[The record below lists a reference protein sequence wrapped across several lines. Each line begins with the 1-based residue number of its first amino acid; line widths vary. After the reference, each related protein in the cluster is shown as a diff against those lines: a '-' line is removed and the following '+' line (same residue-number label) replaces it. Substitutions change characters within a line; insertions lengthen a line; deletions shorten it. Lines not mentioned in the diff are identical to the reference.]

1 MSKGISYQLKII
13 RPCRIFV
20 KGTAFITMNYG
31 KYGTRKR
38 QRALTSKTTKLKKM
52 ILVTMLKAIL
62 VCFITTI
69 VLGISL
75 VLGMFRGILNSTP
88 DISIE
93 DVIPTSYA
101 SVVYDSEGHE
111 MVKLVEEGSN
121 RSPVTMDLI
130 PDDLAHAFV
139 AIEDQRFYQHNGI
152 DIKGILRAGF
162 TGLKNGGHFTSGAS
176 TITQQLLKNN
186 VFDGWVTER
195 TFIERLK
202 RKIQEQYL
210 AIQLEKYMDKDQIL
224 EYYMNTINL
233 GHSTLGVQAASQR
246 YFDKPVY
253 ELTLSECAVIA
264 GITQNPSQ
272 YDPIIY
278 PEENAGR
285 RKDVLDRML
294 EQEWISQAE
303 YDEAMADDV
312 YSRIQAVNQNIID
325 SSVYTYFEDALVSQ
339 LERDL
344 QEKAGYSPTQAKN
357 LLYSGG
363 LSIYSTQDRTIQAM
377 ADEVCSNPE
386 NYPENVRYELS
397 YQLTI
402 EKPDGSY
409 ENFGSESFTAYFKE
423 SDRNF
428 KMLYSSEEEAY
439 TAIETYKQA
448 VMSPGD
454 TFVSETIS
462 LTPQPQ
468 ISMTIMDQYTGHVL
482 AMVGG
487 RGQKEGSRTLNRAFS
502 VQRQPG
508 STFKIIAAY
517 APALDTGMKTL
528 ASVYNDAPFN
538 YDDGTPVQNYDRKYH
553 GLLSIRDGILGSINV
568 LAAKTITEITPALG
582 FSYTQNF
589 GFSTLVESAPNSD
602 GTKVLSDV
610 TQSLSLGGLTTG
622 VKNYELCAAY
632 ATIANNGTYL
642 EPILYTKVID
652 SHGNVILDNTVNQE
666 SHQVIKE
673 TTAYLLTNAMED
685 VLTGGGSGIVSPT
698 GTAANFTGQ
707 ALAGKTGTSTAY
719 RDVWFAG
726 FSPYYTC
733 AVWTGYDNRNSTTFL
748 SGSERNL
755 SKNLWR
761 LVMTKIHENLPY
773 QAFTMPSG
781 ITTCT
786 VCSRSGKLPIAGLC
800 DNTLKTEYFENGT
813 QPTELCDVHYSGSV
827 CCVDVLPASE
837 NCPFQIEGILE
848 LLPVEHES
856 LLRGST
862 MVNAD
867 GTVTTASTTNMCQH
881 TAEFFALPDSDAL
894 LLQQW
899 ANVLPEQQQAILDTS
914 PSDYFRNLI
923 GYGTQPPV
931 PDTGGE
937 VIPIL
942 PPDGTSPDAGG
953 GTGGSGTDNGG
964 GGTTGGTG
972 TESGSGGAVSGGA
985 GAAGGAA
992 GDSGG
997 AGTTGSG
1004 TGQLPNGT

>member
-1 MSKGISYQLKII
+1 
-13 RPCRIFV
+13 
-20 KGTAFITMNYG
+20 MNYG
-31 KYGTRKR
+31 KYGTRRR

-52 ILVTMLKAIL
+52 ILVTMLKATL
-62 VCFITTI
+62 VCFITMI

-88 DISIE
+88 DISVE

-101 SVVYDSEGHE
+101 SVVYDNEGHE

-162 TGLKNGGHFTSGAS
+162 NGLRNGGHFTSGAS

-195 TFIERLK
+195 TFIESLK

-278 PEENAGR
+278 PEENAKR

-294 EQEWISQAE
+294 EQEWITQAE
-303 YDEAMADDV
+303 YDEAMTDDV

-363 LSIYSTQDRTIQAM
+363 LSIYSTQDATIQAI

-423 SDRNF
+423 NDRNF
-428 KMLYSSEEEAY
+428 KMLYSSEEDAY
-439 TAIETYKQA
+439 AAIETYKEY
-448 VMSPGD
+448 VMGEGD
-454 TFVSETIS
+454 EFVSETIS

-468 ISMTIMDQYTGHVL
+468 ISMTVMDQYTGHVL

-538 YDDGTPVQNYDRKYH
+538 YDDGTPVRNYDQKYH

-568 LAAKTITEITPALG
+568 LAAKTITEISPALG

-589 GFSTLVESAPNSD
+589 GFTTLVENAPNYD
-602 GTKVLSDV
+602 GTKILSDV

-652 SHGNVILDNTVNQE
+652 SRGNVILDNTVNQE

-698 GTAANFTGQ
+698 GTAARFTGQ

-748 SGSERNL
+748 SGNVERNL

-800 DNTLKTEYFENGT
+800 DNHLKTEYFENGT
-813 QPTELCDVHYSGSV
+813 QPTDLCDVHYSGSV

-848 LLPVEHES
+848 LMPIEHES

-862 MVNAD
+862 MVNPD
-867 GTVTTASTTNMCQH
+867 GTVSTASSTNMCQH
-881 TAEFFALPDSDAL
+881 TAEFFAQPDSDAL

-899 ANVLPEQQQAILDTS
+899 GSILPEQQQAILLTS

-923 GYGTQPPV
+923 GSVMQPPE
-931 PDTGGE
+931 PDGGGD
-937 VIPIL
+937 VIQIPL
-942 PPDGTSPDAGG
+942 PDGTTAPPLIPPEGTTPPVVPDNGAGGETGSG
-953 GTGGSGTDNGG
+953 GTGGGETGTGG
-964 GGTTGGTG
+964 AISGGTEATGGTG
-972 TESGSGGAVSGGA
+972 SG
-985 GAAGGAA
+985 
-992 GDSGG
+992 
-997 AGTTGSG
+997 
-1004 TGQLPNGT
+1004 

>member
-1 MSKGISYQLKII
+1 MEGKAY
-13 RPCRIFV
+13 
-20 KGTAFITMNYG
+20 ITMNYG

-62 VCFITTI
+62 VCFITMI

-75 VLGMFRGILNSTP
+75 VLGMFRGILNATP

-152 DIKGILRAGF
+152 DIKGILRAAYSGVR
-162 TGLKNGGHFTSGAS
+162 NGGHFTSGAS

-195 TFIERLK
+195 TFIESLK

-210 AIQLEKYMDKDQIL
+210 AIQLEKYMGKEQIL

-246 YFDKPVY
+246 YFGKPVY

-272 YDPIIY
+272 FDPIIY
-278 PEENAGR
+278 PEDNAGR
-285 RKDVLDRML
+285 RKDVLVRML
-294 EQEWISQAE
+294 EQGWIDQAQ

-312 YSRIQAVNQNIID
+312 YSRIQAVNQDIID
-325 SSVYTYFEDALVSQ
+325 ASVYTYFEDALVSQ

-363 LSIYSTQDRTIQAM
+363 LSIYSTQDRTIQAI

-386 NYPENVRYELS
+386 NYPENIRYELS

-402 EKPDGSY
+402 EKPDGSH

-423 SDRNF
+423 SNRNF

-439 TAIETYKQA
+439 TAIETYKEY
-448 VMSPGD
+448 VMAEGD
-454 TFVSETIS
+454 TFISESIS

-468 ISMTIMDQYTGHVL
+468 ISMTIMDQHTGHVL

-487 RGQKEGSRTLNRAFS
+487 RGQKEGSRTLNRAYS

-517 APALDTGMKTL
+517 APALDTGIKTL

-538 YDDGTPVQNYDRKYH
+538 YDDGTPVQNYDRQYH
-553 GLLSIRDGILGSINV
+553 GLLSVRDGILGSINV
-568 LAAKTITEITPALG
+568 LAAKTITEISPTLG
-582 FSYTQNF
+582 FNYTQSF
-589 GFSTLVESAPNSD
+589 GFSTLVESAPNYD
-602 GTKVLSDV
+602 GTKILSDV

-632 ATIANNGTYL
+632 ATIANNGTYM

-666 SHQVIKE
+666 THQVIKE
-673 TTAYLLTNAMED
+673 TTAYLLINAMAD
-685 VLTGGGSGIVSPT
+685 VLTGGGSGIVTPT

-748 SGSERNL
+748 SKDNGERNL

-761 LVMTKIHENLPY
+761 LVMSKIHENLSY

-800 DNTLKTEYFENGT
+800 DGHLRTEYFENGT

-827 CCVDVLPASE
+827 CCVDVLPANE
-837 NCPFQIEGILE
+837 NCPFQIDGILE

-867 GTVTTASTTNMCQH
+867 GTVTTAPTTNMCQH
-881 TAEFFALPDSDAL
+881 NAEFFALPDSDAI

-899 ANVLPEQQQAILDTS
+899 ASLLPEQQQAILDTS
-914 PSDYFRNLI
+914 SSDYFRNLV
-923 GYGTQPPV
+923 GYGTQPV
-931 PDTGGE
+931 PDEGGGD
-937 VIPIL
+937 VIPIQTPDNMN
-942 PPDGTSPDAGG
+942 PPSSDT
-953 GTGGSGTDNGG
+953 
-964 GGTTGGTG
+964 GTG
-972 TESGSGGAVSGGA
+972 TEAGSGGAE
-985 GAAGGAA
+985 AAGG
-992 GDSGG
+992 GG
-997 AGTTGSG
+997 I
-1004 TGQLPNGT
+1004 

>member
-1 MSKGISYQLKII
+1 MEGKA
-13 RPCRIFV
+13 C
-20 KGTAFITMNYG
+20 ITMNYG

-62 VCFITTI
+62 VCFITMI

-75 VLGMFRGILNSTP
+75 VLGMFRGILNATP
-88 DISIE
+88 DISVE

-101 SVVYDSEGHE
+101 SIVYDSEGHE

-121 RSPVTMDLI
+121 RTPVTMDLI
-130 PDDLAHAFV
+130 PEDLAHAFV

-152 DIKGILRAGF
+152 DIKGILRAAF

-195 TFIERLK
+195 TFIESLK

-210 AIQLEKYMDKDQIL
+210 AIQLEKHMDKEQIL

-233 GHSTLGVQAASQR
+233 GHSTLGVQAASLR

-294 EQEWISQAE
+294 EQGWISPAE
-303 YDEAMADDV
+303 YEEAMADDV
-312 YSRIQAVNQNIID
+312 YSRIQIVNQNIID

-363 LSIYSTQDRTIQAM
+363 LSIYSTQDRTIQAI

-409 ENFGSESFTAYFKE
+409 ENYGSESFTAYFKE
-423 SDRNF
+423 NDRNF
-428 KMLYSSEEEAY
+428 KMLYSSEEDAY
-439 TAIETYKQA
+439 AAIETYKEY
-448 VMSPGD
+448 VMGEGD
-454 TFVSETIS
+454 TFVSEAIS
-462 LTPQPQ
+462 LTAQPQ
-468 ISMTIMDQYTGHVL
+468 ISMTIMDQHTGHVL

-517 APALDTGMKTL
+517 APALDTGLKTL

-538 YDDGTPVQNYDRKYH
+538 YDDGTPVQNYDRQYH

-568 LAAKTITEITPALG
+568 LAAKTITEISPTLA
-582 FSYTQNF
+582 FNYTQNF
-589 GFSTLVESAPNSD
+589 GFSTLVESAPNYD
-602 GTKVLSDV
+602 GTKILSDV

-632 ATIANNGTYL
+632 AAIANNGTYM

-652 SHGNVILDNTVNQE
+652 SRGNVILDNTVNQE

-673 TTAYLLTNAMED
+673 TTAYLLINAMED

-748 SGSERNL
+748 SQNNGERNL

-761 LVMTKIHENLPY
+761 LVMSKIHENLPY

-800 DNTLKTEYFENGT
+800 DGHLKTEYFENGT
-813 QPTELCDVHYSGSV
+813 QPTDLCDVHYSGSV
-827 CCVDVLPASE
+827 CCADVLPASE

-848 LLPVEHES
+848 LMPVEHES

-881 TAEFFALPDSDAL
+881 TAEFFAQPDSDAIL
-894 LLQQW
+894 VQQW
-899 ANVLPEQQQAILDTS
+899 LSLLPEQQQAILATS
-914 PSDYFRNLI
+914 PSDYFRDLI

-931 PDTGGE
+931 IPDEGGGE

-942 PPDGTSPDAGG
+942 PPDGDTNPSLPED
-953 GTGGSGTDNGG
+953 
-964 GGTTGGTG
+964 
-972 TESGSGGAVSGGA
+972 GAVSGGA
-985 GAAGGAA
+985 EAAGG
-992 GDSGG
+992 
-997 AGTTGSG
+997 
-1004 TGQLPNGT
+1004 GQ

>member
-1 MSKGISYQLKII
+1 
-13 RPCRIFV
+13 
-20 KGTAFITMNYG
+20 
-31 KYGTRKR
+31 
-38 QRALTSKTTKLKKM
+38 M

-62 VCFITTI
+62 VCFITMI

-75 VLGMFRGILNSTP
+75 VLGMFRGILNATP
-88 DISIE
+88 DISVE

-101 SVVYDSEGHE
+101 SIVYDSEGHE

-121 RSPVTMDLI
+121 RTPVTMDLI
-130 PDDLAHAFV
+130 PEDLAHAFV

-152 DIKGILRAGF
+152 DIKGILRAAF

-195 TFIERLK
+195 TFIESLK

-210 AIQLEKYMDKDQIL
+210 AIQLEKHMDKDQIL

-233 GHSTLGVQAASQR
+233 GHSTLGVQAASLR

-272 YDPIIY
+272 FDPIIY

-285 RKDVLDRML
+285 RKDVLDKML
-294 EQEWISQAE
+294 EQGWISPAE
-303 YDEAMADDV
+303 YEEAMADDV
-312 YSRIQAVNQNIID
+312 YSRIQIVNQNIID

-363 LSIYSTQDRTIQAM
+363 LSIYSTQDRTIQAI

-423 SDRNF
+423 SDRSF

-439 TAIETYKQA
+439 AAIETYKEY
-448 VMSPGD
+448 VMDEGD

-462 LTPQPQ
+462 LTAQPQ
-468 ISMTIMDQYTGHVL
+468 ISMTVMDQHTGHVL

-517 APALDTGMKTL
+517 APALDSGLKTL

-538 YDDGTPVQNYDRKYH
+538 YDDGTPVQNYDRQYH

-568 LAAKTITEITPALG
+568 LAAKTITEISPALA
-582 FSYTQNF
+582 FNYTQNF
-589 GFSTLVESAPNSD
+589 GFSTLVESALNYD
-602 GTKVLSDV
+602 GTKILSDV

-632 ATIANNGTYL
+632 ATIANNGTYM

-652 SHGNVILDNTVNQE
+652 SRGNVILDNTVNQE

-673 TTAYLLTNAMED
+673 TTAYLLINAMED

-748 SGSERNL
+748 NGNVERNL

-761 LVMTKIHENLPY
+761 LVMSKIHENLPY

-800 DNTLKTEYFENGT
+800 DGHLKTEYFENGT
-813 QPTELCDVHYSGSV
+813 QPTDLCDVHYSGSV
-827 CCVDVLPASE
+827 CCADVLPASE

-848 LLPVEHES
+848 LMPVEHES

-881 TAEFFALPDSDAL
+881 TAEFFAQPDCDAIL
-894 LLQQW
+894 VQQW
-899 ANVLPEQQQAILDTS
+899 LSLLPEQQQAILATS
-914 PSDYFRNLI
+914 PSDYFRDLI
-923 GYGTQPPV
+923 GYGTPV
-931 PDTGGE
+931 IPDEGGGE

-942 PPDGTSPDAGG
+942 PPDDTNPSLPEGG
-953 GTGGSGTDNGG
+953 A
-964 GGTTGGTG
+964 
-972 TESGSGGAVSGGA
+972 EAGSGGAVSGGA
-985 GAAGGAA
+985 EAAGG
-992 GDSGG
+992 
-997 AGTTGSG
+997 
-1004 TGQLPNGT
+1004 GQ

>member
-1 MSKGISYQLKII
+1 MEGKA
-13 RPCRIFV
+13 C
-20 KGTAFITMNYG
+20 ITMNYG

-38 QRALTSKTTKLKKM
+38 QRALNSKTTKLKKM

-62 VCFITTI
+62 VCFITMI

-75 VLGMFRGILNSTP
+75 VLGMFRGILNATP
-88 DISIE
+88 DISVE

-101 SVVYDSEGHE
+101 SIVYDSEGHE

-121 RSPVTMDLI
+121 RTPVTMDLI

-152 DIKGILRAGF
+152 DIKGILRAAF

-195 TFIERLK
+195 TFIESLK

-210 AIQLEKYMDKDQIL
+210 AIQLEKHMNKDQIL

-233 GHSTLGVQAASQR
+233 GHSTLGVQAASLR

-272 YDPIIY
+272 FDPIIY

-285 RKDVLDRML
+285 RKDVLDKML
-294 EQEWISQAE
+294 EQGWISPAE
-303 YDEAMADDV
+303 YEEAMADDV
-312 YSRIQAVNQNIID
+312 YSRIQIVNQNIID

-363 LSIYSTQDRTIQAM
+363 LSIYSTQDRTIQAI

-386 NYPENVRYELS
+386 NYPENVKYELS

-409 ENFGSESFTAYFKE
+409 ENYGSESFTAYFKE
-423 SDRNF
+423 SNRNF

-439 TAIETYKQA
+439 AAIETYKEY
-448 VMSPGD
+448 VMGEGD

-462 LTPQPQ
+462 LTAQPQ
-468 ISMTIMDQYTGHVL
+468 ISMTIMDQHTGHVL

-517 APALDTGMKTL
+517 APALDTGLKTL

-538 YDDGTPVQNYDRKYH
+538 YDDGTPVQNYDRQYH

-568 LAAKTITEITPALG
+568 LAAKTITEISPTLA
-582 FSYTQNF
+582 FNYTQNF
-589 GFSTLVESAPNSD
+589 GFSTLVESAPNYD
-602 GTKVLSDV
+602 GTKILSDV

-632 ATIANNGTYL
+632 AAIANNGTYM

-652 SHGNVILDNTVNQE
+652 SRGNVILDNTVNQE

-673 TTAYLLTNAMED
+673 TTAYLLINAMED

-748 SGSERNL
+748 NQNNGERNL

-761 LVMTKIHENLPY
+761 LVMSKIHENLPY

-786 VCSRSGKLPIAGLC
+786 VCSRSGKLPISGLC
-800 DNTLKTEYFENGT
+800 DGHLKTEYFENGT
-813 QPTELCDVHYSGSV
+813 QPTDLCDVHYSGSV
-827 CCVDVLPASE
+827 CCADVLPANE

-848 LLPVEHES
+848 LMPVEHES

-881 TAEFFALPDSDAL
+881 TAEFFAQPDCDAIL
-894 LLQQW
+894 VQQW
-899 ANVLPEQQQAILDTS
+899 LSLLPEQQQAILATS
-914 PSDYFRNLI
+914 PSDYFRDLI
-923 GYGTQPPV
+923 GFGTQPV
-931 PDTGGE
+931 IPDEGGGE

-942 PPDGTSPDAGG
+942 PPD
-953 GTGGSGTDNGG
+953 DN
-964 GGTTGGTG
+964 TNPSLP
-972 TESGSGGAVSGGA
+972 EGGAVSGGA
-985 GAAGGAA
+985 EAAGG
-992 GDSGG
+992 
-997 AGTTGSG
+997 
-1004 TGQLPNGT
+1004 GQ